1 MCEVNMGIF
10 ICPVCGKG
18 LEIEANSYKCERG
31 HSFDIARSGYVNLLL
46 SKHIVK
52 AVHGDNKLMVQARR
66 DFLTKGY
73 YSGLKD
79 CLCELA
85 VKYSCGPVILN
96 AGCGEGYYT
105 RAISEKFD
113 KAEIASEIYGV
124 DISKIAVEFASK
136 SSKNISFA
144 AASVF
149 HLPVSDSSCDSLI
162 TLFSPYCGDEFRRVL
177 RKDGIMIMAIPSADH
192 LWEMKQKIYDVPY
205 KNEVKPYELDGF
217 ELAEKRHI
225 RYDIQ
230 LDSAEDIRALFSM
243 TPYYYRTGKIQQ
255 ERLYALDKLATTVD
269 FELLVYRNK

>member
-1 MCEVNMGIF
+1 MGIY
-10 ICPVCGKG
+10 ICPVCGKS
-18 LEIEANSYKCERG
+18 LEIGGNTYKCEKG

-46 SKHIVK
+46 SKHIGK

-66 DFLTKGY
+66 DFLAKGY
-73 YSGLKD
+73 YSGLKEG
-79 CLCELA
+79 LCELA
-85 VKYSCGPVILN
+85 VKHNCGPVILD

-105 RAISEKFD
+105 SAISD
-113 KAEIASEIYGV
+113 ILDRSEIASEIYGV

-136 SSKNISFA
+136 SCKKISYA

-149 HLPVSDSSCDSLI
+149 HLPVADLSCDMLV
-162 TLFSPYCGDEFRRVL
+162 TLFSPYCGEEFRRVL
-177 RKDGIMIMAIPSADH
+177 HKNGIMIMAIPSADH
-192 LWEMKQKIYDVPY
+192 LWEMKEKIYDIPY

-217 ELAEKRHI
+217 DLVDKRHI
-225 RYDIQ
+225 RYNIQ